1 MPAVNVVE
9 VEPRDLDREADNVL
23 RGAPPDSAPGA
34 EPGGAP
40 RDDGSANAE
49 QSGGSWAEI
58 TPGLV
63 TLATIVV
70 LPQWGITQEEA
81 GHVSKALA
89 DVLEQVFPGGMGNS
103 KWAPWIRLAMVSTGV
118 VLARFD
124 AEVGFPPIGPRRP
137 KPVGPSSEASSS
149 SSSSSSNAPI
159 A

>member
-1 MPAVNVVE
+1 MAAVNVVE
-9 VEPRDLDREADNVL
+9 VDGAELDREADNVL
-23 RGAPPDSAPGA
+23 RGAPPQNDAGAQPGA
-34 EPGGAP
+34 N
-40 RDDGSANAE
+40 ANAE
-49 QSGGSWAEI
+49 QAGGSWHEI

-70 LPQWGITQEEA
+70 LPQWGITAEEA

-89 DVLEQVFPGGMGNS
+89 DVLEQVFPGGMHNNR
-103 KWAPWIRLAMVSTGV
+103 WAPWMRLAMVTSGV

-137 KPVGPSSEASSS
+137 KPVGPEPT
-149 SSSSSSNAPI
+149 SSSSSSNAPL